1 LTNIHQP
8 IIRIRSQSNSTG
20 IFLRIS
26 VHLVGLLPLL
36 QLIFYWLTDGLTVN
50 PIQFVEQ
57 FLGRAAANLLVVSLA
72 VTPIV
77 TITGWRKLSKHRRA
91 LGLYAFAYFALHFLT
106 FAVLDY
112 GLDLPEMIRL
122 TVEKPFILFGFLA
135 GLILLALAIT
145 SFKYWMKKMGK
156 NWQRLH
162 KLVYLAGG
170 LMVVHYALA
179 VKGSFATLSG
189 DIIRPL
195 IMGSIVTLLLILRVP
210 AIRRLVIS
218 LRSRVK
224 A

>member
-1 LTNIHQP
+1 MTNIHQLITRVHSLTNP
-8 IIRIRSQSNSTG
+8 FG
-20 IFLRIS
+20 VLLRIS
-26 VHLVGLLPLL
+26 VHLIGLLPLL
-36 QLIFYWLTDGLTVN
+36 ELSYYWLTDGLTVN

-57 FLGRAAANLLVVSLA
+57 FLGRAAANLLVVALA

-77 TITGWRKLSKHRRA
+77 TLTGWRKLSKHRRA

-112 GLDLPEMIRL
+112 GLDFPEMLRL
-122 TVEKPFILFGFLA
+122 IVEKPFILFGFLA
-135 GLILLALAIT
+135 GLILLALATT
-145 SFKYWMKKMGK
+145 SFKFWMKKMGK
-156 NWQRLH
+156 KWQRLH

-170 LMVVHYALA
+170 LVVVHYALA

-195 IMGSIVTLLLILRVP
+195 IMGTVVTLLLLLRVP

>member
-1 LTNIHQP
+1 MTNIHQP
-8 IIRIRSQSNSTG
+8 IVRIRSRSSPTG
-20 IFLRIS
+20 FLLRIS

-77 TITGWRKLSKHRRA
+77 TLTGWRKLSKHRRA

-195 IMGSIVTLLLILRVP
+195 IMGSIVTLLLVLRVP

>member
-112 GLDLPEMIRL
+112 GLDFPEMIRL

-135 GLILLALAIT
+135 GLILLTLAIT

-195 IMGSIVTLLLILRVP
+195 IMGTVVTLLLVLRVP